1 MYTICF
7 STLICCGW
15 TCGCT
20 LTTLIRLWRWGWI
33 FGKLGVL
40 LSVSHVVKS
49 WLRLQS
55 PKVCIPHS
63 YHIYTMCFSTLI
75 CCGWTCGCTLTL
87 IRLWRWGWIFGK
99 LGVLLSVS
107 HVVKLWLRL
116 QTPVGCIP
124 HPYHIY
130 TKCFSTLICYGWTCG
145 CTLTL
150 ICLWRWGWIFA
161 KLGVLLSVSSV
172 VKSWLGLQ
180 STVGCIPHPYHIYV
194 NPRFTSVPVLKQ
206 GVPILKSKM
215 GIPVLKRG
223 PHFKIY

>member
-1 MYTICF
+1 MLWMDMWVHPYYTD
-7 STLICCGW
+7 TPLKVGVD
-15 TCGCT
+15 
-20 LTTLIRLWRWGWI
+20 

-116 QTPVGCIP
+116 QSPIDCIP
-124 HPYHIY
+124 HPWYLW
-130 TKCFSTLICYGWTCG
+130 TMWFSHLICYGWTCG

-150 ICLWRWGWIFA
+150 ICLWRWGGFIDNW
-161 KLGVLLSVSSV
+161 GYG
-172 VKSWLGLQ
+172 WLQ
-180 STVGCIPHPYHIYV
+180 
-194 NPRFTSVPVLKQ
+194 
-206 GVPILKSKM
+206 M
-215 GIPVLKRG
+215 MM
-223 PHFKIY
+223 